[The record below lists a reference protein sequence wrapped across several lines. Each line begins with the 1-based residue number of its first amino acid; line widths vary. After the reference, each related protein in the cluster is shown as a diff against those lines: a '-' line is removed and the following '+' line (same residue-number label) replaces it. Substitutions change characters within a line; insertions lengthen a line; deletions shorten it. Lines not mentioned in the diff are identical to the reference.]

1 MVFLTKKAGSYAGFC
16 REKLRLKL
24 KELNQQK
31 EERQGQL
38 QMIAHQHQAFAAMM
52 QQMNCQQATA

>member
-1 MVFLTKKAGSYAGFC
+1 MVFLTKKAESYAGFC

-24 KELNQQK
+24 KELNQK

-38 QMIAHQHQAFAAMM
+38 QTIAHQHQAFAAMM